1 MAVVLSKDQEQAI
14 EQHGE
19 ETFPNECCGF
29 MLGRMDGEDRMVVE
43 LLRVE
48 NEREEEN
55 QYNRFLITPETYMRG
70 DKRARQKEL
79 DIVGF
84 YHSHP
89 NAPARPSQY
98 DLDHAW
104 PVYSYIIVSIQDG
117 AAADMTSWLLKDD
130 RSAFDPEAIR
140 VTEEQGA

>member
-1 MAVVLSKDQEQAI
+1 MAI
-14 EQHGE
+14 ELNEAHRAAIAQHGE

-29 MLGRMDGEDRMVVE
+29 MLGKLNGTERGVTE
-43 LLRVE
+43 LLRAA
-48 NEREEEN
+48 NDREDAS
-55 QYNRFLITPETYMRG
+55 QYNRFLITPEAYMRG
-70 DKRARQKEL
+70 EKAARAKGL

-104 PVYSYIIVSIQDG
+104 PVYSYVIVSIKDG
-117 AAADMTSWLLKDD
+117 TAADMTSWRLKDD
-130 RSAFDPEAIR
+130 RSAFDPEEIR
-140 VTEEQGA
+140 IGT

>member
-1 MAVVLSKDQEQAI
+1 MAI
-14 EQHGE
+14 ELTKPQHDEISRHGE

-29 MLGRMDGEDRMVVE
+29 MLGKLNGDDRGVVE
-43 LLRVE
+43 LMRAA
-48 NEREEEN
+48 NDREDEAK
-55 QYNRFLITPETYMRG
+55 YNRFLITPEAFMRG
-70 DKRARQKEL
+70 EKAARAKGL

-104 PVYSYIIVSIQDG
+104 PVYSYVIVSIQDG
-117 AAADMTSWLLKDD
+117 AAADMTSWRLKED
-130 RSAFDPEAIR
+130 RSAFDPEEIR
-140 VTEEQGA
+140 TVE

>member
-1 MAVVLSKDQEQAI
+1 MAVELTAAQRAAI
-14 EQHGE
+14 ASHGE

-29 MLGRMDGEDRMVVE
+29 MLGNLNGIDRRVRE
-43 LLRVE
+43 LLRAV
-48 NEREEEN
+48 NDREEEA
-55 QYNRFLITPETYMRG
+55 QYNRFLITPEAYMRG
-70 DKRARQKEL
+70 EKAARAKGL

-104 PVYSYIIVSIQDG
+104 PVYSYVIVSIQNG
-117 AAADMTSWLLKDD
+117 AAADMTSWRLKDD
-130 RSAFDPEAIR
+130 RSAFDPEEIR
-140 VTEEQGA
+140 TVG

>member
-1 MAVVLSKDQEQAI
+1 VAI
-14 EQHGE
+14 ELTQEHRAAIEAHGQ

-29 MLGRMDGEDRMVVE
+29 MLGTLNGDDRGVAELMRAANDREDE
-43 LLRVE
+43 AK
-48 NEREEEN
+48 
-55 QYNRFLITPETYMRG
+55 YNRFLITPEAFMRG
-70 DKRARQKEL
+70 EKAARMKGL

-104 PVYSYIIVSIQDG
+104 PVYSYVIVSIQDG
-117 AAADMTSWLLKDD
+117 TAADMTSWRLKED
-130 RSAFDPEAIR
+130 RSAFDPEDIR
-140 VTEEQGA
+140 TAE

>member
-14 EQHGE
+14 ARHGE

-29 MLGRMDGEDRMVVE
+29 MLGRIDGEKRTVVE
-43 LLRVE
+43 LLRVD

-70 DKRARQKEL
+70 DKTARAKGL
-79 DIVGF
+79 DVIGF

-117 AAADMTSWLLKDD
+117 ASADMTSWLLKDD
-130 RSAFDPEAIR
+130 RSAFAPEEIR

>member
-1 MAVVLSKDQEQAI
+1 MAIVLTTEHKTTI
-14 EQHGE
+14 EKHGE

-29 MLGRMDGEDRMVVE
+29 ILGKLNGNDRTVVE
-43 LLRVE
+43 LMRAA
-48 NEREEEN
+48 NDREGEA
-55 QYNRFLITPETYMRG
+55 QYNRFLITPEAYMRG
-70 DKRARQKEL
+70 EKAARAKKL

-104 PVYSYIIVSIQDG
+104 PVYSYIIVSIRDKV
-117 AAADMTSWLLKDD
+117 AADMTSWLLKED
-130 RSAFDPEAIR
+130 RSAFDPEDIR
-140 VTEEQGA
+140 IGG

>member
-1 MAVVLSKDQEQAI
+1 MAVEICTTDIEAI
-14 EQHGE
+14 RGHGE

-29 MLGRMDGEDRMVVE
+29 MLGTYENGNKKTVE
-43 LLRVE
+43 LLRAD
-48 NEREEEN
+48 NDRESEN
-55 QYNRFLITPETYMRG
+55 QYNRFLITPEAYMRG
-70 DKRARQKEL
+70 EKAGRSKGL

-104 PVYSYIIVSIQDG
+104 PFYSYVIVSIMDKKW
-117 AAADMTSWLLKDD
+117 DNMTSWVLNED
-130 RSAFDPEAIR
+130 RSAF
-140 VTEEQGA
+140 GAEDIVQPS

>member
-1 MAVVLSKDQEQAI
+1 MAIVLTAEHKAAI
-14 EQHGE
+14 EKHGE

-29 MLGRMDGEDRMVVE
+29 ILGKLNGTDRNVVE
-43 LLRVE
+43 LMPAA
-48 NEREEEN
+48 NDREDEA
-55 QYNRFLITPETYMRG
+55 QYNRFLITPEAYMRG
-70 DKRARQKEL
+70 EKAARAKKL

-104 PVYSYIIVSIQDG
+104 PVYSYIIVSIRDKM
-117 AAADMTSWLLKDD
+117 AADMTSWLLKDD
-130 RSAFDPEAIR
+130 RSAFDPEEIR
-140 VTEEQGA
+140 IGA

>member
-1 MAVVLSKDQEQAI
+1 MAVEICTTDIEAI
-14 EQHGE
+14 RGHGE

-29 MLGRMDGEDRMVVE
+29 MLGTYENGNKKTVE
-43 LLRVE
+43 LLRAD
-48 NEREEEN
+48 NDRESEN
-55 QYNRFLITPETYMRG
+55 QYNRFLITPEAYMRG
-70 DKRARQKEL
+70 EKAARSKGL

-104 PVYSYIIVSIQDG
+104 PFYSYVIVSIMDKKW
-117 AAADMTSWLLKDD
+117 DNMTSWVLNED
-130 RSAFDPEAIR
+130 RSAF
-140 VTEEQGA
+140 GAEDIVQPS